1 MRFFLPGQVAIAC
14 CFMSAKTDVI
24 EMVQRMPDDASLED
38 IQYQLY
44 VREKIEK
51 SLKSVAEGKTKS
63 NEEAAAIIA
72 SWRK

>member
-1 MRFFLPGQVAIAC
+1 
-14 CFMSAKTDVI
+14 MSAKTDVL
-24 EMVQRMPDDASLED
+24 ELVQRMPDNASLED

-44 VREKIEK
+44 VREKIQK
-51 SLKSVAEGKTKS
+51 SLDAVAGGKAKS